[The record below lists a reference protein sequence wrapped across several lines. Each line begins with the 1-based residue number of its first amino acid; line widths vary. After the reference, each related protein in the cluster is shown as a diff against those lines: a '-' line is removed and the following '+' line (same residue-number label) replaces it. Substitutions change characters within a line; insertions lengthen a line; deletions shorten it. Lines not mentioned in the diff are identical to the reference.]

1 MAGAAPVGSDSLALW
16 LGATPQPAKA
26 ITTSTIQD
34 PMAAAPGRLTSLPA
48 VRIAGNLGKVLV
60 NVKSG
65 RIGPVSTPYLS
76 QAERTVPALVQ
87 LLARSS
93 TDRLRADFA
102 EQGMA
107 GLRPL
112 HALLLIPLLGG
123 GRHASDLAE
132 TLGVS
137 RQAVA
142 QVVTR
147 LEGDGYLTRIAD
159 PGDARARLICLTP
172 RGRAALRTM
181 RTSARALEDDWR
193 DRLGAERLAAFRDTL
208 LTLLSA
214 TP

>member
-1 MAGAAPVGSDSLALW
+1 
-16 LGATPQPAKA
+16 
-26 ITTSTIQD
+26 
-34 PMAAAPGRLTSLPA
+34 
-48 VRIAGNLGKVLV
+48 
-60 NVKSG
+60 
-65 RIGPVSTPYLS
+65 
-76 QAERTVPALVQ
+76 
-87 LLARSS
+87 
-93 TDRLRADFA
+93 
-102 EQGMA
+102 MA

-147 LEGDGYLTRIAD
+147 LEGDGYLTRITD

-181 RTSARALEDDWR
+181 RASARALEDDWR
-193 DRLGAERLAAFRDTL
+193 ERLGAEQLASFRETL

-214 TP
+214 TSVLPSPPAAPPRAVGCCRPAQLAHPWEPRQ